1 MKRPLED
8 EDHSE
13 EPPQK
18 KAKVTPAQPQSATK
32 KSNKK
37 KELFSRVHVMF
48 YGSCDNDKDL
58 LSGAILA

>member
-1 MKRPLED
+1 MED
-8 EDHSE
+8 EDRTD

-18 KAKVTPAQPQSATK
+18 KAKVNVAQTLPQHTNKA
-32 KSNKK
+32 SNKK